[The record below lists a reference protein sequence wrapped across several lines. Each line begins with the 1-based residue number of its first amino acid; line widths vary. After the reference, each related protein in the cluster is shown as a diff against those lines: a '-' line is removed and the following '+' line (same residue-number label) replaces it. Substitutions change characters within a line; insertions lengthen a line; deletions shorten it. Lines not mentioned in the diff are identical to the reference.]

1 MELLYQKEILDDSKT
16 LEFYGI
22 KQGSFLVVKQQPVK
36 APAVSQF
43 PSSYSI
49 PIAFS

>member
-1 MELLYQKEILDDSKT
+1 MELRYQEKILNDSKT
-16 LEFYGI
+16 LESYEI
-22 KQGSFLVVKQQPVK
+22 EQGSFLVVKQQPVK

-43 PSSYSI
+43 PSYYSI